1 MQAYLDKVFQSPLI
15 PVLLCLSL
23 GAILL
28 GVILRLACRALTD
41 LPKSAAACFAI
52 LFIYVAAI
60 CSWGY
65 DAHGNVMLNALPFI
79 GELSDYNGV
88 YQMLKTDFPAF
99 FLEIVKLFL
108 LAFTVNTLQ
117 DLIRFRKTKNVILWY
132 LCQCIVVAAA
142 LFTIPAM
149 NLALHALT
157 APGDAVIIQPPVY
170 PPFRAVVTSTGRRVL
185 ENPLRVKD
193 GRYEMDLEGLEALAR
208 RSEAKVFFLCSPHNP
223 VGRVWTRRE
232 LQAAAD
238 ICAANGVTVFS
249 DEIHA
254 DFVHPGSVHIPFAA
268 LDGPAAREC
277 IVGTSA
283 SKSFNLAGLVT
294 ANIIVSDPD
303 LRARLT
309 GKVVGYTGEYTNYFG
324 LAATRA
330 AYEQGEPWL
339 EALLEVIRGNYD
351 YCKNFMAEKFPSVT
365 VYPLEGTY
373 LLWADFNSLG
383 LEPAELERF
392 MVEHQLY
399 LDEGYLFG
407 TGGAGF
413 ERINLACPRQ
423 CLTAAMERLD
433 AAAAEFGFKR

>member
-1 MQAYLDKVFQSPLI
+1 MYDFTTFKPRRGIGAEKWSTFERQAVDNPD
-15 PVLLCLSL
+15 
-23 GAILL
+23 
-28 GVILRLACRALTD
+28 LAPYSIAD
-41 LPKSAAACFAI
+41 
-52 LFIYVAAI
+52 
-60 CSWGY
+60 
-65 DAHGNVMLNALPFI
+65 M
-79 GELSDYNGV
+79 E
-88 YQMLKTDFPAF
+88 FPAAP
-99 FLEIVKLFL
+99 EI
-108 LAFTVNTLQ
+108 T
-117 DLIRFRKTKNVILWY
+117 
-132 LCQCIVVAAA
+132 AA
-142 LFTIPAM
+142 LKEAADFGIYGYTVADSSYRDAVCAWMDRRHGWAVEPTWIFQTYGVVPAM

-193 GRYEMDLEGLEALAR
+193 GRYEMDLEGLEALAC

-254 DFVHPGSVHIPFAA
+254 DFVHPGSVHTPFAA

-339 EALLEVIRGNYD
+339 EALLEVIRGNYE

-399 LDEGYLFG
+399 LDEGYIFG